1 MNTTSLEVRGATQ
14 TAGRIRRALRRHGV
28 GGSLR
33 LAWALLARLA
43 YLEES
48 HVWFLLDLRGD
59 RPRVGLPSE
68 LEVVRATEDELPLL
82 AELPTVGPREA
93 RRRLAAAADLW
104 LIRDADRPV
113 FACWTFSDRTPALAA
128 PAGWLALPP
137 GMVGLEDS
145 ITSPAYRGRGIAPAA
160 YSAIA
165 DALAL
170 DGVAAILTKIEPANS
185 AVRRALEKAG
195 FRAFAAM
202 RLRRI
207 VMRPRVEIRLDGPSE
222 AAFLVARL
230 AR

>member
-82 AELPTVGPREA
+82 AELPAGGPPASRRGRRSVAHPRCRPSGVRLLDLLRPDAGA
-93 RRRLAAAADLW
+93 RRAGRVARAAARHGGPGGLDHVAGLPRARNRAGRV
-104 LIRDADRPV
+104 LGHRRRAGSRRGRRHSHEDR
-113 FACWTFSDRTPALAA
+113 ARELGGPARAREGRLPCLRRNA
-128 PAGWLALPP
+128 PAP
-137 GMVGLEDS
+137 D
-145 ITSPAYRGRGIAPAA
+145 R
-160 YSAIA
+160 
-165 DALAL
+165 D
-170 DGVAAILTKIEPANS
+170 
-185 AVRRALEKAG
+185 
-195 FRAFAAM
+195 
-202 RLRRI
+202 
-207 VMRPRVEIRLDGPSE
+207 E
-222 AAFLVARL
+222 AASRDTARW
-230 AR
+230 AE